1 MSQITLNNP
10 KLPARSMGVK
20 LIVVCF
26 LALVMTIPAF
36 FVWSL
41 IDDRSHRADEVVNE
55 VSEPGGRTADVSR
68 AGDCDAVQGCAQL

>member
-1 MSQITLNNP
+1 MSDLPNAV
-10 KLPARSMGVK
+10 KLPSRSIGVK

-41 IDDRSHRADEVVNE
+41 IDDRSHRADEVISE
-55 VSEPGGRTADVSR
+55 VSNLVF
-68 AGDCDAVQGCAQL
+68 AGLEMSKIFTP